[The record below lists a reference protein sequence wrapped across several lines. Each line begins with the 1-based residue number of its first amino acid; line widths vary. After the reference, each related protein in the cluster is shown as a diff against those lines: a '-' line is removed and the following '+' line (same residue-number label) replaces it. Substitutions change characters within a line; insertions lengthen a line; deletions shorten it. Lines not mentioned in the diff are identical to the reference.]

1 MCVWRMAYIPNL
13 FRKYNYSQYLQ
24 GGIRMKVVAG
34 IVVVMSILG
43 LIVSLSANEK
53 YTGYGVMLK
62 LMLFCLSVCSGVFGI
77 LFLIIH

>member
-1 MCVWRMAYIPNL
+1 
-13 FRKYNYSQYLQ
+13 
-24 GGIRMKVVAG
+24 MKVVAG